1 MLGIRIIEAQRIGS
15 GDCVNISIF
24 LLALVFF
31 DREELHGTKLIFLF
45 ELFFISKSASTLE
58 RTLRTPELY

>member
-1 MLGIRIIEAQRIGS
+1 MLGNRIIEAQRIGS

-31 DREELHGTKLIFLF
+31 DRELHGTKLNFFF